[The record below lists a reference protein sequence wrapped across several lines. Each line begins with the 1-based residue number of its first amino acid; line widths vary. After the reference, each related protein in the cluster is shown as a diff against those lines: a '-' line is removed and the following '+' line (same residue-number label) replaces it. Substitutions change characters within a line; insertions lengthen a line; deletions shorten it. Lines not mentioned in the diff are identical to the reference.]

1 MRKKKTFTK
10 STWYDWHDWLINYIP
25 ELMVGVKDQ
34 IVNFLKIKDYSK
46 LERVKTMYRRGKKQ
60 LEENILNNIRNYLKL
75 KKENEAI
82 IGIN

>member
-1 MRKKKTFTK
+1 MRKKKTITK
-10 STWYDWHDWLINYIP
+10 NTWYDWHNWLISYIP

-34 IVNFLKIKDYSK
+34 IVNFLRIKDYSK
-46 LERVKTMYRRGKKQ
+46 LERVETMYRGGKKQ
-60 LEENILNNIRNYLKL
+60 LEENILKHIRNHLKL